1 MAIPAIIG
9 AAALGALSS
18 TANAGFSNSES
29 YGTSYENSW
38 SDSGSYSMGMSQSA
52 QDLWTDAESA
62 NKNAAIEAEK
72 NRIYQTYMA
81 NTAYQRAVQDL
92 KAAGLNPV
100 LAAMNGGA
108 ATPAGATAQSFMNS
122 YGTSRSSSYNEG
134 GSSSH
139 SESHGGSESR
149 SSSNSQPGYAKLLGG
164 MAKYMQGNA
173 DILNYARGMAG
184 NYMGK

>member
-1 MAIPAIIG
+1 MAVPAIIG

-18 TANAGFSNSES
+18 TANAGFSNADSWANTVED
-29 YGTSYENSW
+29 SW

-62 NKNAAIEAEK
+62 NRNAALEAEK
-72 NRIYQTYMA
+72 NRAYQTYMA

-100 LAAMNGGA
+100 LAALNGGA

-139 SESHGGSESR
+139 SESHGKSESG
-149 SSSNSQPGYAKLLGG
+149 SNSKSEPGYSKLLGG

-173 DILNYARGMAG
+173 DILNYARGLAG
-184 NYMGK
+184 DTYYN